1 MNCPSCSEDG
11 CVVEMQPDPTA
22 EGRLTCPLCQYTEL
36 PRRGI
41 DIPARQCGWRFRHPP
56 SSLISRGRER
66 CLRPSLFWRNLVKFY
81 CDEGIRITSKI

>member
-22 EGRLTCPLCQYTEL
+22 EGRLTCPLRQYTEL

-41 DIPARQCGWRFRHPP
+41 DIPAAHDNADGDF
-56 SSLISRGRER
+56 
-66 CLRPSLFWRNLVKFY
+66 V
-81 CDEGIRITSKI
+81 IRRVR